1 MQLSPFVADKYVADR
16 DIEKHYHDQA
26 SYFLA
31 KHYNKDISEL
41 EPLVKEI
48 FVPNKNG
55 FKEANFE
62 VIEKNKYGDRE
73 MKVKTA
79 REFFN
84 QVEENNYHLSPSFV
98 AYKHSDEE
106 QSVNSIG
113 TEKFLTLRSV
123 NKGYRQDAK
132 AAGDDEMYKAF
143 HEIQN
148 ALKIFNNAQ
157 SGAMSSNGT
166 PLNNKSG
173 HTSLTSTCRALTST
187 ANILNERLLTGN
199 RLFINYEKTLENFLS
214 LLRTTDLVR
223 MEKVIKSL
231 KMNYATTDQIMTMVS
246 HCTNYYWDND
256 KRMGYIRDFVELLN
270 PVEKTTILCVLDING
285 LYTTNPELMKEYF
298 DDWCAIPKPPEGAK
312 EEDYKKPSNGD
323 YYTLCISKLLKA
335 SKVEINFLHEYH
347 LSVEEKWKDFI
358 EIFFKGKVPPSGVFS
373 IKEMI
378 RESVLTSDTDS
389 SIYTVDKT
397 VDKYTDDTDVALR
410 LNGVLTYFV
419 RMVAVHQ
426 HAQLSKNMNVSD
438 KNQGRLTMKNEF
450 AFGSYVTTLMSK
462 HYFATQLMVEGIMN
476 KEVEMEIKGVH
487 LRSSKVAQQIKD
499 FAHKLMRDILDAS
512 FYKEQLD
519 ASELLASVAN
529 LERLILQDIKE
540 GNWSWLSRATI
551 KSKEVY
557 AKPDSSIYFYNELWE
572 NVFAD
577 KYGNPPEAPYSAIK
591 LNAVM
596 DSKLKLE
603 EYLDGL
609 GADNEIGKKMR
620 KFLLEDKDKAALKTF
635 YIPMDMIKAI
645 GGVPEEMLPGVD
657 FRSIIKQNLKSVYAV
672 LETTGIYYLNK
683 KISRLVSD
691 EH

>member
-1 MQLSPFVADKYVADR
+1 MQLSPFVAEKYTADR
-16 DIEKHYHDQA
+16 NLEKHYHDQC

-31 KHYNKDISEL
+31 KQYGKDIEEIL
-41 EPLVKEI
+41 PLVKEI

-55 FKEANFE
+55 FKEARFQ

-84 QVEENNYHLSPSFV
+84 EVEENNYHLSPSFV

-113 TEKFLTLRSV
+113 TEKFLKLRSY
-123 NKGYRQDAK
+123 NKNLRQEAK
-132 AAGDDEMYKAF
+132 AVGDDEMYKAY

-173 HTSLTSTCRALTST
+173 HTSLTSTCRTLTST

-214 LLRTTDLVR
+214 LLRTTDLKR
-223 MEKVIKSL
+223 MEAVMGKLNMV
-231 KMNYATTDQIMTMVS
+231 NATTDQVMDMVS
-246 HCTNYYWDND
+246 RCTKYYWDND
-256 KRMGYIRDFVELLN
+256 KRIGYLREFVEKLN
-270 PVEKTTILCVLDING
+270 PIERTAILCVLDING
-285 LYTTNPELMKEYF
+285 LFTTNPEIMTQYF
-298 DDWCAIPKPPEGAK
+298 DDWCAVPKPPKDAK
-312 EEDYKKPSNGD
+312 DTDYPSPKGD
-323 YYTLCISKLLKA
+323 YYVLCISKLLKA
-335 SKVEINFLHEYH
+335 SKVEINFLHKYH

-358 EIFFKGKVPPSGVFS
+358 EVFFKGKVTPSGVFS

-389 SIYTVDKT
+389 SIYTVDRT
-397 VDKYTDDTDVALR
+397 IDQYTKDPDVALR
-410 LNGVLTYFV
+410 LNGVLTYFI

-426 HAQLSKNMNVSD
+426 HAQLSKNMNVSE
-438 KNQGRLTMKNEF
+438 KNLNRLTMKNEYL
-450 AFGSYVTTLMSK
+450 FGSYVTTLMSK
-462 HYFATQLMVEGIMN
+462 HYFATQLMVEGVLN

-487 LRSSKVAQQIKD
+487 LRSSKVALRIKE

-512 FYKEQLD
+512 YNKTQMD
-519 ASELLASVAN
+519 AAQVLAEIAD
-529 LERLILQDIKE
+529 LERLILEDIE
-540 GNWSWLSRATI
+540 RGNWAWLSRSTI
-551 KSKEVY
+551 KAKEVY
-557 AKPDSSIYFYNELWE
+557 AKPDSSIYMYHDLWMD
-572 NVFAD
+572 VFAD
-577 KYGNPPEAPYSAIK
+577 KYGAPPEIPYSAIK

-596 DSKLKLE
+596 DTKQKLI
-603 EYLDGL
+603 EYIDGL
-609 GADNEIGKKMR
+609 GEGNTIGQRLR
-620 KFLLEDKDKAALKTF
+620 KFLLEDKGKDSLKTF
-635 YIPMDMIKAI
+635 YIPMDLIKSM
-645 GGVPEEMLPGVD
+645 GGIPKEMLSGVD

-672 LETTGIYYLNK
+672 LETTGVYYLNK
-683 KISRLVSD
+683 KITRLVSD